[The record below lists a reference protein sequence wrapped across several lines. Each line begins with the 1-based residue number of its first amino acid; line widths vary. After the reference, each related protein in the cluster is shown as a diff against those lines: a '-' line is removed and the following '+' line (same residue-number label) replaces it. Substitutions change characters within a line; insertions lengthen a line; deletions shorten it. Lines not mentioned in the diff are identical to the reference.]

1 MRCGAFVSTS
11 ALLVCT
17 LLASGTAYTTS
28 HTGQVGSLRAEIGG
42 IVGVICNAS
51 WLNTNRAQGQT
62 NRPDWRSILG
72 DSIKHVLPC
81 LGMWDVLNEQRVC
94 ERCTPPIC
102 IQALCSPLVKI
113 IRVFFRWVL
122 RSVSTNSENTVTQC
136 NDVHDWVKWLKHG
149 VLQIASEL
157 ARVSIRPGYPQ
168 LPLNTLSSAVC
179 HVSPGRNIL
188 TTCQHLVDSA
198 CGQLQLQRVV
208 FGALHG
214 FFMESQYY
222 TYDQADVGRQYPGST
237 APVSLFSNSSSDD
250 LAFSLGCWEPE
261 LRTTISL
268 FSQPGRWD
276 VSMRCIDVLQ
286 VIAKQITDKVI
297 RIWLSILIHT
307 HLHVYMELGPMGKY
321 LHAFITLLPRLFDSL
336 SDILYQK
343 ALYHVFKRLKKA
355 AELRRQQHTSTSPV
369 TVSCRGLK
377 GRSSDVR
384 STLVRLYRI
393 TIINEWS
400 VSPPAFR
407 AAYSA
412 INTYL
417 PCLLESIV

>member
-1 MRCGAFVSTS
+1 MRRGALVSTS

-28 HTGQVGSLRAEIGG
+28 HTGQVGSLWAEVGG

-51 WLNTNRAQGQT
+51 WLNTNRAQDQT
-62 NRPDWRSILG
+62 NRPDLRSILG
-72 DSIKHVLPC
+72 DSVKNVLAC
-81 LGMWDVLNEQRVC
+81 LGMKAFNEQRVC
-94 ERCTPPIC
+94 ERCTPPRC

-113 IRVFFRWVL
+113 RRGFFSWVL
-122 RSVSTNSENTVTQC
+122 RSVSTESENAVTQC
-136 NDVHDWVKWLKHG
+136 NDVSDWVKWLKHG
-149 VLQIASEL
+149 MLQIASEL
-157 ARVSIRPGYPQ
+157 ARVSTRPGHPP
-168 LPLNTLSSAVC
+168 LPPNTLSSAVC

-198 CGQLQLQRVV
+198 CGELQFKRVI
-208 FGALHG
+208 FGTVHG

-222 TYDQADVGRQYPGST
+222 TYVQADIARYHPGSS
-237 APVSLFSNSSSDD
+237 ALVPLFSNASSDD

-261 LRTTISL
+261 LRTEASL
-268 FSQPGRWD
+268 FSRPGPWD
-276 VSMRCIDVLQ
+276 VSIQCIDVLQ
-286 VIAKQITDKVI
+286 VIARQIMDKVI

-307 HLHVYMELGPMGKY
+307 HLYMELGTMGKY

-343 ALYHVFKRLKKA
+343 TLYPIFNRLKKT
-355 AELRRQQHTSTSPV
+355 AELRSQQHTSTSPV

-377 GRSSDVR
+377 GRSRDVR

-400 VSPPAFR
+400 VTRPGFR
-407 AAYSA
+407 AAYSP
-412 INTYL
+412 INTCL
-417 PCLLESIV
+417 PCLAESIV